1 MDRALL
7 VGINSYR
14 AAPLRGCL
22 NDISDMAE
30 YIVNHHGF
38 AKSSVRLLADD
49 RATTEEINNHL
60 NWLVDKVKA
69 GDRIFFHY
77 SGHGAQMATR
87 DHQGEIDGLD
97 EVICPVDFDW
107 TDDHVIRDKDFRRIF
122 RSIPEGVEFI
132 WISDSCHSG
141 DLSRDFPPE
150 DTLWRMFPIPIDI
163 QWRNETALELQ
174 KNALTLMESITD
186 ISANVALISGCRS
199 DQTSA
204 DAIFDG
210 RSNGALTYFL
220 LKSLSEDGGRALA
233 LDALVEK
240 VKAKLAATNKYRQ
253 IPSVEGSTDI
263 IKKPFFAI

>member
-14 AAPLRGCL
+14 AAPLRGCV

-30 YIVNHHGF
+30 HIVEYHGF

-49 RATTEEINNHL
+49 RATTEEIINHL
-60 NWLVDKVKA
+60 NWLVDNA
-69 GDRIFFHY
+69 QTGDRIFFHY

-97 EVICPVDFDW
+97 EVICPVDFNW
-107 TDDHVIRDKDFRRIF
+107 TDKYVIRDKDFRRIF
-122 RSIPEGVEFI
+122 GSIPKGVDFI
-132 WISDSCHSG
+132 WVSDSCHSG
-141 DLSRDFPPE
+141 DLSKDFPPQ
-150 DTLWRMFPIPIDI
+150 DTLWRMFPVPIDI

-174 KNALTLMESITD
+174 NNALTLMSSITD
-186 ISANVALISGCRS
+186 MTGNVALISGCES
-199 DQTSA
+199 NQTSA
-204 DAIFDG
+204 DAVFDG

-233 LDALVEK
+233 LDMLVKK
-240 VKAKLAATNKYRQ
+240 VQEKLAATNKYRQ
-253 IPSVEGSTDI
+253 IPGVEGSPDI
-263 IKKPFFAI
+263 IKKPFFTI